1 LIYKKKERENMKRF
15 TTDMGSLAYQ
25 NIYDLLELQENLKY
39 SPDTSLKDMPISVRE
54 NHDKLI
60 DSLIESSDIIDDQII
75 NWIVSTI
82 IQSRNLDDVHYM
94 DELLSNQ
101 LTDMGSIDKAVN
113 VVRNTPGTPKV

>member
-1 LIYKKKERENMKRF
+1 MKRF

-60 DSLIESSDIIDDQII
+60 DSLIESSDIIDDQIT

-101 LTDMGSIDKAVN
+101 LTDMGSIDKAAN

>member
-1 LIYKKKERENMKRF
+1 MKRF

-60 DSLIESSDIIDDQII
+60 DSLIDSSDIIDDQVV
-75 NWIVSTI
+75 NWLVSTI
-82 IQSRNLDDVHYM
+82 IQSRNLEDVCYM
-94 DELLSNQ
+94 DDLLSGQ
-101 LTDMGSIDKAVN
+101 LTDTGAIDKAID

>member
-1 LIYKKKERENMKRF
+1 MKRF

-60 DSLIESSDIIDDQII
+60 DSLIESSDIIDDQIT

-113 VVRNTPGTPKV
+113 VARNTPGTPKV

>member
-1 LIYKKKERENMKRF
+1 MKRF

-60 DSLIESSDIIDDQII
+60 DSLIESSDIIDDQIT

>member
-1 LIYKKKERENMKRF
+1 MKRF

-60 DSLIESSDIIDDQII
+60 DSLIESSDIIDDQIT

-101 LTDMGSIDKAVN
+101 LADMGSIDKAAN

>member
-1 LIYKKKERENMKRF
+1 MKRF

-82 IQSRNLDDVHYM
+82 VQSRNLDDVHYM

-113 VVRNTPGTPKV
+113 VVRNTPGTPKL